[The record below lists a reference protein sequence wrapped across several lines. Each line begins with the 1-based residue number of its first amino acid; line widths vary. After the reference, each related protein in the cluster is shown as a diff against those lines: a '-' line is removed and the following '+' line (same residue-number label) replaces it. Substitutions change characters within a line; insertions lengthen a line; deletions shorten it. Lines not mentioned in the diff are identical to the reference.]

1 MNSGD
6 YCLLG
11 ISWHMVCLSKDEW
24 ASWVMA
30 IGSVLAVIA
39 AIYVPYRQDQNN
51 RRAQKTEAFEK
62 NLGYMDLC
70 IEFSDEVEIA
80 MAKVLEKFM
89 HDHQKSPKTSYD
101 RLKTLQETSL
111 ILLGKDLPSDCS
123 LIIIKL
129 GAILSLTLAYV
140 DASEDEDGSLST
152 LQANVQEQLLHALD
166 LNQRMKSIAAAFRQ
180 NSLKSSQQTD

>member
-11 ISWHMVCLSKDEW
+11 IAWHMVCLSKDEW

-39 AIYVPYRQDQNN
+39 AIYVPYRQDQDN
-51 RRAQKTEAFEK
+51 RRALKTETFEK
-62 NLGYMDLC
+62 NQGYMDLC
-70 IEFSDEVEIA
+70 TEFSDEVEIA
-80 MAKVLEKFM
+80 MVKVLEKFSP
-89 HDHQKSPKTSYD
+89 DHQESPKTSYD

-123 LIIIKL
+123 LIVIKL
-129 GAILSLTLAYV
+129 GAILSLTLAYI
-140 DASEDEDGSLST
+140 DASDETASRPGDV
-152 LQANVQEQLLHALD
+152 QANVQEQMRHAID
-166 LNQRMKSIAAAFRQ
+166 LNARMKAIAAAFKHMRP
-180 NSLKSSQQTD
+180 D

>member
-1 MNSGD
+1 MNNGD

-11 ISWHMVCLSKDEW
+11 ISWHLVCLSKDEW

-39 AIYVPYRQDQNN
+39 AIYVPYRQDQDN
-51 RRAQKTEAFEK
+51 RKAQKNEAFEK
-62 NLGYMDLC
+62 NLGYLDLC
-70 IEFSDEVEIA
+70 TEFSNEVAIA

-89 HDHQKSPKTSYD
+89 HQHKSPKTSYD

-123 LIIIKL
+123 LVIIKL
-129 GAILSLTLAYV
+129 GAILSLTLAYI
-140 DASEDEDGSLST
+140 DASEDKDATSNSIQT
-152 LQANVQEQLLHALD
+152 NVQEQMFHAVE
-166 LNQRMKSIAAAFRQ
+166 LNKRMKTITAEFQRSRPAA
-180 NSLKSSQQTD
+180 